1 MNIDEIRKYDTN
13 SFKREEID
21 NFIERERKI

>member
-13 SFKREEID
+13 LFKREEID